1 MITATKRTE
10 NILVFSSQTFE
21 IKLKTVSHSWILSL
35 NHRELKKQRRNTGR
49 KDPQKGNL
57 FFSGEDVLPINL
69 LELTILW
76 FNFFIKISGK
86 IDWVLVVVLIL
97 LHKGLQSCSIM

>member
-1 MITATKRTE
+1 
-10 NILVFSSQTFE
+10 
-21 IKLKTVSHSWILSL
+21 
-35 NHRELKKQRRNTGR
+35 
-49 KDPQKGNL
+49 
-57 FFSGEDVLPINL
+57 VLPINL

-86 IDWVLVVVLIL
+86 IDWVLVVVSIL